1 LQIGNVAFLVQP
13 AKNRLNNRVGC
24 PVLPTAVFFGT
35 PTPLKRS
42 WRLPGA
48 DSERNGLDCGGV
60 SGRVV
65 ALPGNTNAFYVM
77 KIEKYL
83 LLLLA
88 LFVLLILV
96 RFFYR

>member
-1 LQIGNVAFLVQP
+1 M
-13 AKNRLNNRVGC
+13 
-24 PVLPTAVFFGT
+24 
-35 PTPLKRS
+35 
-42 WRLPGA
+42 
-48 DSERNGLDCGGV
+48 